1 MYISFSL
8 KNTSIYIICGKIR
21 EKIFVTYTCLSGYR
35 QKHANDK
42 ILISFFYNRFGGKIK

>member
-21 EKIFVTYTCLSGYR
+21 EKIFVIYTCLCGYR

-42 ILISFFYNRFGGKIK
+42 ILILFL